1 MPRVKLGYYNIPEW
15 QRNKAEELR
24 QRYGR
29 GAISRAEFGMEAG
42 LTDAVT
48 IAQWIEGVPYYQK
61 PGSAK
66 RHYPVEDVA
75 KRLYEFRHE

>member
-1 MPRVKLGYYNIPEW
+1 MPRLKLPYYNLSDW
-15 QRNKAEELR
+15 SRWKAEELR
-24 QRYGR
+24 TRYGR
-29 GAISRAEFGMEAG
+29 SAISRAEFGKEAG
-42 LTDAVT
+42 LSDADT

-75 KRLYEFRHE
+75 RRLYEYRHE